1 MLLPEVAQDAL
12 CTQTDPEIFF
22 PEKGQTNIMAK
33 SICAQ
38 CPIALECLDDA
49 LLITPVDDYGVWGGT
64 SAQERLFLR
73 QRPSALENFREMLRA
88 RGDENRKA
96 LNLTIV
102 PRGR

>member
-1 MLLPEVAQDAL
+1 MIDPEVAVDAL
-12 CTQTDPEIFF
+12 CTQTDPEVFF
-22 PEKGQTNIMAK
+22 PELGQTNILAK

-49 LLITPVDDYGVWGGT
+49 LLILPANDYGVWGGT

-73 QRPSALENFREMLRA
+73 KRPSALENFREMLRA
-88 RGDENRKA
+88 RGVENRKA

-102 PRGR
+102 RRG